1 VKRPDAG
8 SIGSGG
14 ERVPGGQVLTV
25 RDLRVSV
32 AGDGAAVPVVDG
44 VSFVVGPGEA
54 LALVGESGAGK
65 SMTAMTLLG
74 LTRDAGA
81 RVDGTISLR
90 GLDLTRAG
98 EPELRRVR
106 GERVGMVFQDPATA
120 LDPVQRIG
128 RQIAEQ
134 MEVHGRCPA
143 DGYRSRVRELL
154 ERVRLP
160 RAAEIAR
167 SYPFELSGGMRQR
180 AAIAMAISCEP
191 EMLIADEPTSA
202 LDAVVQAEI
211 LDLLDELRRDR
222 GMAILLA
229 THDLRAVAR
238 IADRIAIMRSGRV
251 VEAGPARELL
261 ENPSDAYTRRLLR
274 APGARPPASAS
285 AGESRPVLR
294 VERLVVEFRRRRLAR
309 RAEGTAGP
317 LRAVDGVSLT
327 VGQNET
333 VAIVGQSGS
342 GKTTLAR
349 AVLRLVEPSD
359 GSIAFRGRTLT
370 GLRPRALRPLRREL
384 QAVFQDPA
392 ASLNPRQRV
401 RSIVSAPLRRY
412 GVGRSEAEHR
422 AARLLER
429 VELVPAE
436 HLDRFPHQLSGGQ
449 RQRVG
454 IARALALEPR
464 LVVLDEPVSALDAPV
479 RGQVMDLLERLQRE
493 LSLSYLL
500 ISHDLDLVRLAAHR
514 VAVMHEGAIVESG
527 APDDLMERPEH
538 PATRAL
544 VAAARR

>member
-1 VKRPDAG
+1 M
-8 SIGSGG
+8 GSGRG
-14 ERVPGGQVLTV
+14 RVPAGQILTV

-32 AGDGAAVPVVDG
+32 AGHGGEVPVVDR
-44 VSFVVGPGEA
+44 VSFEVGHGEA

-81 RVDGTISLR
+81 RVEGTVRLR
-90 GLDLTRAG
+90 ELDLTRAG
-98 EPELRRVR
+98 ERELRGVR

-120 LDPVQRIG
+120 LDPVQRVG

-134 MEVHGRCPA
+134 MEVHGRYPA

-202 LDAVVQAEI
+202 LDAVVQAEV

-238 IADRIAIMRSGRV
+238 IADRIAVMRAGRL
-251 VEAGPARELL
+251 VEVGPARALL
-261 ENPSDAYTRRLLR
+261 VNPSDAYTRRLLR
-274 APGARPPASAS
+274 APGARPPATAS
-285 AGESRPVLR
+285 AGKGRSVLR
-294 VERLVVEFRRRRLAR
+294 VERLVVEFRRRRGTR
-309 RAEGTAGP
+309 RSGGTGP

-359 GSIAFRGRTLT
+359 GSIAFRGRKLT

-412 GVGRSEAEHR
+412 GVGRAEAEHR

-493 LSLSYLL
+493 LNLSYLL

-514 VAVMHEGAIVESG
+514 VAVMHEGAIVETG